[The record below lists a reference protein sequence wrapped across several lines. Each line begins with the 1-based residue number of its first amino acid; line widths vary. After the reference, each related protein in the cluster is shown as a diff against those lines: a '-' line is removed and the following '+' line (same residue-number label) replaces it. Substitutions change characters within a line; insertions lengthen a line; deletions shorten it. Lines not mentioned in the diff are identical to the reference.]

1 MLHHAGMKAALP
13 QVRKVAKVLGISLK
27 VIDMQE
33 VFYREVILPFAQEYA
48 MGRTPNPCPLC
59 NRRIKL
65 GALMERA
72 LAMGAQ
78 KMATG
83 HYALIK
89 EDKGKYHLMKG
100 KDNKK
105 DQSYFLAL
113 LHQRQLSRLTFPL
126 GNYTRSEVEHLAKKL
141 GFSEVRFHS
150 SQEICFLKGHYTQLL
165 KGLGLDPGPGPI
177 RDIHGNILGNHRG
190 YTHYTIGQRRGLG
203 IAQGVPMYVVKIIPQ
218 ENTIVVGPKEAL
230 FSKSITVLSPHWI
243 NKPPGKGPWGLN
255 VKIRYRHREA
265 PALVE
270 EMGDKIRVTFETPQ
284 RAPTPGQ
291 LAVFYR
297 NDEALGGGWI
307 EEVCGS
313 F

>member
-1 MLHHAGMKAALP
+1 MLHHAGMEASLP

-100 KDNKK
+100 KDKKK

-141 GFSEVRFHS
+141 GLSEVGSHS

-230 FSKSITVLSPHWI
+230 FSKSITILSPHWI
-243 NKPPGKGPWGLN
+243 HKPLGKSPWSLN

-270 EMGDKIRVTFETPQ
+270 EMGDRIRATFDTPQ

-291 LAVFYR
+291 LAAFYR
-297 NDEALGGGWI
+297 NDEVLGGGWI